1 MKRNNTLTC
10 ESERVFIMK
19 LSLKAKTGCFLL
31 ILLFGFSPTAFA
43 KYHFDFTPSIS
54 VSEVYDDN
62 IYLNSTNEKSDYIT
76 TVTPGFNLNMVSEKS
91 HLELSYAPGFVW
103 YDKEDQNDTVRHS
116 GTLTFGQDLTQ
127 HLSFDLTDTY
137 MKSEDP
143 LEDTEDIEGVRNT
156 RNTYERNTALISLR
170 YLFGPENEL
179 TVGYGQS
186 QLENEDKTVDDG
198 RTQDPSANVTYWF
211 NVKNGMELNYG
222 YTKADF
228 WRDDNS
234 IAGDDYTGHSAGIT
248 YIYRFTPHTRGS
260 IGYDFATRDFDGSSE
275 DYNVH
280 TGSVGFDHQFSP
292 DMSLTVEGGYFI
304 QKNDRS
310 DDENGYTYNAS
321 LIKRFERGSITVGGT
336 GGWDE
341 NYLDAERRGF
351 SRYWSVDTNADYQL
365 LESLSGYVGGSY
377 RFDKDVG
384 SGKREAWRGNCGIR
398 WAFLRWF
405 SLSLDYSHAERDDDN
420 DIRDYSDNRV
430 MLILNASKLY
440 RW

>member
-1 MKRNNTLTC
+1 MK
-10 ESERVFIMK
+10 I
-19 LSLKAKTGCFLL
+19 SLKVKTGSFLL

-76 TVTPGFNLNMVSEKS
+76 TVTPGFSLNVLSENN
-91 HLELSYAPGFVW
+91 HLEFSYASSFVW
-103 YDKEDQNDTVRHS
+103 YGKEDQNDTVRHS
-116 GTLTFGQDLTQ
+116 GSLTFGQDLTQ
-127 HLSFDLTDTY
+127 HLKFDLTDTY
-137 MKSEDP
+137 IKSEDP
-143 LEDTEDIEGVRNT
+143 LEDTEDIEGIRNT
-156 RNTYERNTALISLR
+156 RNTYQRNTAMISLR
-170 YLFGPENEL
+170 YLFGPENSL

-198 RTQDPSANVTYWF
+198 RTQDPFANVTYWI
-211 NVKNGMELNYG
+211 NVKNGIELNYG
-222 YTKADF
+222 FIKADF

-234 IAGDDYTGHSAGIT
+234 NAGDDYDGNSAGIK
-248 YIYRFTPHTRGS
+248 YIYRFTPHSKGS
-260 IGYDFATRDFDGSSE
+260 IGYDFETRDFDGLSE
-275 DYNVH
+275 DYDVH
-280 TGSVGFDHQFSP
+280 TGSVGFDHAFSP
-292 DMSLTVEGGYFI
+292 DLSLAVGVGYFI

-310 DDENGYTYNAS
+310 DDEDGYTYNAT
-321 LIKRFERGSITVGGT
+321 LIKQFERGSIAFGGD

-351 SRYWSVDTNADYQL
+351 GRYWRVNADFDYQI
-365 LESLSGYVGGSY
+365 LEALSSYVGGSY
-377 RFDKDVG
+377 RSDKDVG
-384 SGKREAWRGNCGIR
+384 SGKRKAWRGNCGIR
-398 WAFLRWF
+398 WTFLRWF

-420 DIRDYSDNRV
+420 DIEDYSDNRV

>member
-1 MKRNNTLTC
+1 MKMLFK
-10 ESERVFIMK
+10 V
-19 LSLKAKTGCFLL
+19 KTGCFLL
-31 ILLFGFSPTAFA
+31 TLLFGFSNTAFA

-76 TVTPGFNLNMVSEKS
+76 TVTPGFSLNVLSENN

-116 GTLTFGQDLTQ
+116 ATLNFGQDLTQ
-127 HLSFDLTDTY
+127 HLKFDLTDRY
-137 MKSEDP
+137 IKSEDP
-143 LEDTEDIEGVRNT
+143 LEDTEDIEGIRNT
-156 RNTYERNTALISLR
+156 RNTYQRNTALISLR
-170 YLFGPENEL
+170 YLFGPENSL
-179 TVGYGQS
+179 TVDYRHS
-186 QLENEDKTVDDG
+186 ILENKDKALDDG
-198 RTQDPSANVTYWF
+198 ITQVPSAKMIYWF
-211 NVKNGMELNYG
+211 NVKNGIELNYG
-222 YTKADF
+222 FTKADF

-234 IAGDDYTGHSAGIT
+234 IAGDDYDGNSAGIT

-260 IGYDFATRDFDGSSE
+260 IGYDFESRDFDGFSE
-275 DYNVH
+275 DYDVH
-280 TGSVGFDHQFSP
+280 TGSIGLDHEFSP
-292 DMSLTVEGGYFI
+292 DLSLVVEGGYFI

-321 LIKRFERGSITVGGT
+321 LVKRFERGSVTVGGR

-351 SRYWSVDTNADYQL
+351 SRYWSVNTNADYQI
-365 LESLSGYVGGSY
+365 LEALNGYVGGSY
-377 RFDKDVG
+377 RTDKEANNE
-384 SGKREAWRGNCGIR
+384 KRETWRGNCGIR
-398 WAFLRWF
+398 WDFLRWF
-405 SLSLDYSHAERDDDN
+405 SLSLDYSHAERDGDEN
-420 DIRDYSDNRV
+420 TNGYQDNRV